1 MFHLSLLSDWVRH
14 DPLPWDWHSYLVLD
28 RWYPDLVGWSDR
40 QNTDNEGI
48 TFYQAIRDWNQ
59 VMMNS
64 TRYFQT
70 KKLRKLWIKSLVHIL
85 TNYRVEQTPF
95 YTVLLSY
102 AWLAHSSWRN
112 NILEIFMLMVLVM
125 RQSPQCPAHQPRS
138 QISFLLVSRGED
150 D

>member
-1 MFHLSLLSDWVRH
+1 
-14 DPLPWDWHSYLVLD
+14 
-28 RWYPDLVGWSDR
+28 
-40 QNTDNEGI
+40 
-48 TFYQAIRDWNQ
+48 
-59 VMMNS
+59 MNS